1 MLLLFSAITAL
12 ASLAGA
18 SVSRRAPK
26 KLWYRALRKPRQ
38 TPPDWVF
45 GVVWPALYGLIAW
58 SGARTARRKDRGGVA
73 LWASQLVF
81 NAAWSPL
88 FFGAHKS
95 RLALADLGLTLAT
108 ASAYTW
114 RVAKTDRPAAL
125 AMTPYLAWLS
135 YAGTLNAGIVRKN
148 PALLAG

>member
-1 MLLLFSAITAL
+1 MFLLFSALTAL

-18 SVSRRAPK
+18 NVSRRAPK

-45 GVVWPALYGLIAW
+45 GVVWPVLYGLIAW
-58 SGARTARRKDRGGVA
+58 SGSRAAKKKDRASLA
-73 LWASQLVF
+73 LWSSQLVF

-88 FFGAHKS
+88 FFGAQKS
-95 RLALADLGLTLAT
+95 RLALVDLGLTLAT

-114 RVAKTDRPAAL
+114 RVAKTDRPAAI
-125 AMTPYLAWLS
+125 AMTPYLAWLT
-135 YAGTLNAGIVRKN
+135 YAGTLNAEIVRKN